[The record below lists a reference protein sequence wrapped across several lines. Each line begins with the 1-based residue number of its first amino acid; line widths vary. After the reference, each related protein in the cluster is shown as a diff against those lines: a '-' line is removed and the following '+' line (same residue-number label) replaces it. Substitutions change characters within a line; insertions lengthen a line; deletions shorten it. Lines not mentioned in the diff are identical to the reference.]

1 MPKDGQTLVEK
12 LTAQLTLEDR
22 WVAPEDVRDLSV
34 DVVSP
39 DTYEQWFAD
48 ADERF
53 QENIVEEWGEVPD
66 RPFAIPG
73 VEFGNVLVT
82 VQPRAGSGWIPRRS
96 TTTRTCSRHTI
107 TTPSTAGC
115 ATASRPTRWSIWA
128 PTGASSGSPARPSDS
143 TARAHRIS

>member
-1 MPKDGQTLVEK
+1 MGKRSSRK

-53 QENIVEEWGEVPD
+53 QENIVEEWGGS
-66 RPFAIPG
+66 RPPVCDSG

-82 VQPRAGSGWIPRRS
+82 VQPRAGSGMDPRRS
-96 TTTRTCSRHTI
+96 TTTRTLQPPHRLLRLLRL
-107 TTPSTAGC
+107 A
-115 ATASRPTRWSIWA
+115 AQQLRPTRWSIWA